1 MGVPESQKLLPL
13 HQRVQRW
20 IWDTVEREGADLHM
34 GLGLCSTL
42 AQAGLCVE
50 RGTAEAQVGDQLS

>member
-1 MGVPESQKLLPL
+1 MSVPESQKLFPL

-20 IWDTVEREGADLHM
+20 IWDTAQREGADLHM
-34 GLGLCSTL
+34 GLGLYSAL

-50 RGTAEAQVGDQLS
+50 RVTEEALVGDQLS